1 MSGNPMIRP
10 NDKDKIRDHYNR
22 VSPYYQALW
31 GEHIHHGYWVE
42 GHETKEQA
50 QIQLI
55 EHLARSAGIAAESSI
70 LDVGC
75 GFGGTSIYLAKHYQ
89 ARATG
94 ITISP
99 IQVEMANQA
108 AANQGVRADF
118 LLMDA
123 EEMRFDQ
130 CFDVVWSIESISHYE
145 NLGQFFSRAAQ
156 LVKPGGTMAILDWF
170 KAENLSPRE
179 YKKKLVP
186 VEVGMLVQLHTMV
199 EYESLMRSNGLNP
212 VKQEIL
218 NDHCAK
224 TWDLCL
230 DIIKDKALWTLAAKN
245 GPEFVRFLR
254 TFRAMRAA
262 YASGYFVYGLLVA
275 KK

>member
-1 MSGNPMIRP
+1 MIRP
-10 NDKDKIRDHYNR
+10 NEKDKIRDHYNR
-22 VSPYYQALW
+22 VSPYYQVLW
-31 GEHIHHGYWVE
+31 GEHIHHGYWIQ
-42 GHETKEQA
+42 GQETKEQA

-55 EHLARSAGIAAESSI
+55 EHLARTAGITPESSI

-75 GFGGTSIYLAKHYQ
+75 GFGGTSIYLAKHYNV
-89 ARATG
+89 RATG

-99 IQVEMANQA
+99 IQVEMAKQA
-108 AANQGVRADF
+108 AASQGVCAEF

-123 EEMRFDQ
+123 EEMHFDQ

-145 NLGQFFSRAAQ
+145 NLGRFFSGAAQ

-170 KAENLSPRE
+170 KTENLSPRE
-179 YKKKLVP
+179 YRKTLFR
-186 VEVGMLVQLHTMV
+186 VEVGMLVQLHTMG
-199 EYESLMRSNGLNP
+199 EYESLMRSNGLNL

-218 NDHCAK
+218 NEHCAK

-230 DIIKDKALWTLAAKN
+230 DIIKDKSLWTLAAKN

-254 TFRAMRAA
+254 TFAAMRAA
-262 YASGYFVYGLLVA
+262 YASGHFVYGLMVA